1 MRRKLA
7 GIAVMLAVLV
17 VAAATLGAMPNQ
29 APPEQ
34 EGSSLPQG
42 SDVFAG
48 SVSVQ
53 EVTPPGGMT
62 LFACIVDCEVYKS
75 ESVLTNHDGT
85 FDGLMV
91 RPPGQ
96 SLAGHPV
103 RFFLANEHGRIEAD
117 EPAQFH
123 GTAERHSLDLQ
134 FAGPVPFQPSL
145 TTPTATPVLPATG
158 DTVVAAVPRWML
170 VMGVLTFL
178 SGVTLVLRARRKGT
192 T

>member
-1 MRRKLA
+1 
-7 GIAVMLAVLV
+7 MLAVLA
-17 VAAATLGAMPNQ
+17 VAASILGAMPSQ

-34 EGSSLPQG
+34 EGSSLPNG

-48 SVSVQ
+48 SVSIQ
-53 EVTPPGGMT
+53 EVTSPGGMT
-62 LFACIVDCEVYKS
+62 LFACIDDCGVYKS
-75 ESVLTNHDGT
+75 ESVLTNHEGT
-85 FDGLMV
+85 FDGLTV

-96 SLAGHPV
+96 SLVGHPV

-117 EPAQFH
+117 EQLEFQ

-134 FAGPVPFQPSL
+134 FAGPVPFRPSL

-158 DTVVAAVPRWML
+158 DTVVAGVPQWML
-170 VMGVLTFL
+170 IMGVLMFL
-178 SGVTLVLRARRKGT
+178 SGVTLVLRARRRET